1 MAYCRKPLRGVNI
14 RFSWCLAHIE
24 IKGNEMADVCAK
36 SAGKNGI
43 CVNNLISCKEII
55 STLRDDYK
63 AIDALF
69 IDRISQ
75 GTGSYYM
82 NNFR

>member
-1 MAYCRKPLRGVNI
+1 MNI
-14 RFSWCLAHIE
+14 RFSWCPAHIG

-36 SAGKNGI
+36 SAGKNSI
-43 CVNNLISCKEII
+43 CVNNLVSYKEII

-63 AIDALF
+63 AIDFLF

-75 GTGSYYM
+75 GTNSG
-82 NNFR
+82 FI